1 MFAQADLGSE
11 LQPVL
16 SILSEHIKV
25 RGGFFYLQNTKHD
38 FFYQL
43 IFSDFYILI

>member
-25 RGGFFYLQNTKHD
+25 RGVFFLLAEYKAQ
-38 FFYQL
+38 FYQL